1 VPGVFFGA
9 SRLLAQSYNEDRL
22 LNELLGFADQCTYE
36 GRFDYEDP
44 LYTGFFDLYTN
55 CGGVRTTLINLAA
68 VPWHRAFI
76 MLIHVKVMNQ
86 ADLEALDHILDTF
99 EVIGDLP

>member
-1 VPGVFFGA
+1 
-9 SRLLAQSYNEDRL
+9 
-22 LNELLGFADQCTYE
+22 
-36 GRFDYEDP
+36 
-44 LYTGFFDLYTN
+44 
-55 CGGVRTTLINLAA
+55 LINLAA